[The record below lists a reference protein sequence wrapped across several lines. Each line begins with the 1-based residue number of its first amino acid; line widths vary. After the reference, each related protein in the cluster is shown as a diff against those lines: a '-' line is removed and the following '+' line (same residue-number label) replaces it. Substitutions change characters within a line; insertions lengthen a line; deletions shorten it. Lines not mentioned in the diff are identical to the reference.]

1 MLFPK
6 AAIAAALVAKFEI
19 IGKSTCENTNQSNG
33 LEDKVTFWGGV
44 PSYTVI
50 PWTAPSNNLAVGV
63 FIKPTTP
70 WLLYKL
76 YW

>member
-33 LEDKVTFWGGV
+33 LGSRGTISEV
-44 PSYTVI
+44 PGAKSGEFGQVLTLDAM
-50 PWTAPSNNLAVGV
+50 PLG
-63 FIKPTTP
+63 
-70 WLLYKL
+70 
-76 YW
+76 